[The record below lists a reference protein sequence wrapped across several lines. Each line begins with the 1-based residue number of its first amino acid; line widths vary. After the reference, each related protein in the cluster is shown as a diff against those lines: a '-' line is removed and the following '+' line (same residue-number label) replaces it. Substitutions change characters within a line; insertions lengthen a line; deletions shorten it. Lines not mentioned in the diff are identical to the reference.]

1 MTNTNETYSQFNNTS
16 NITRKIA
23 VTVANQTAKFATG
36 RAGVYHTSD
45 FIAMAVVFTV
55 VLILSILWQK
65 RFPPFCLFKKPQ
77 PKDDTFE
84 NEIPPS
90 NLGKY

>member
-16 NITRKIA
+16 NITGQIA
-23 VTVANQTAKFATG
+23 ITVANQTAKFATG

-55 VLILSILWQK
+55 VPLL
-65 RFPPFCLFKKPQ
+65 LFL
-77 PKDDTFE
+77 D
-84 NEIPPS
+84 
-90 NLGKY
+90 